1 MSFDQLMPVF
11 LSTPVSD
18 EVPTLPFKFTGGLAL
33 STNKIGFMMTVQGV
47 YSMVAQLWLF
57 PFLARHFGTLRIF
70 RFVLSVWPAL
80 YLVVPYLVLLPPR
93 LQMTAAYASLIIKIT
108 LHVIAF
114 PSTAILLANAAPSH
128 SVLGSI
134 NGVAAST
141 ASLSRAF
148 GPTVNGYLH
157 SKGLE
162 WGYSGLAFWAC
173 GIVSVIGAVESFWMK
188 EVDNKDTTEL
198 EKHRHPVPSSSGIND
213 DDGHIRLGREDENLA
228 EWSDGERLD
237 LEDEAGP
244 FLGRP

>member
-1 MSFDQLMPVF
+1 MPVF

-33 STNKIGFMMTVQGV
+33 STKTIGFMLAVQGV

-57 PFLARHFGTLRIF
+57 PFLARHFGTLRTF
-70 RFVLSVWPAL
+70 RFVLTVWPAL
-80 YLVVPYLVLLPPR
+80 YLVVPYLVLLPSQ
-93 LQMTAAYASLIIKIT
+93 LQMTAAYVSLISKIT

-114 PSTAILLANAAPSH
+114 PSTAILLANSAPSH

-148 GPTVNGYLH
+148 GPTINGYLH

-162 WGYSGLAFWAC
+162 WGYSGLAWWAC
-173 GIVSVIGAVESFWMK
+173 GIVSVIGAVESFWME
-188 EVDNKDTTEL
+188 EVDPKETTEL
-198 EKHRHPVPSSSGIND
+198 EKPCHSTPGSSGISND
-213 DDGHIRLGREDENLA
+213 DRHNFHDIEDDNLA
-228 EWSDGERLD
+228 EWSDSERPD
-237 LEDEAGP
+237 LENEARP